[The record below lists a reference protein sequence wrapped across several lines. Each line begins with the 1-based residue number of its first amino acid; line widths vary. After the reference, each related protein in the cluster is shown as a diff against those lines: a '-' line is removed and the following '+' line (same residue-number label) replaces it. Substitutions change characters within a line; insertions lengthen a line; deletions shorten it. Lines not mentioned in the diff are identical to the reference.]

1 MVHFSPATTTEKQLG
16 GTEQARGRSG
26 RPTTEKH
33 QPEHTIENGANWTTT
48 RTTESNGAT
57 SEDREEPA
65 HRDRKSWVT
74 ATETETEVGV
84 DTKPSNQGGT
94 RPIKKDCYIQ
104 GGPRS
109 TK

>member
-33 QPEHTIENGANWTTT
+33 QPEHTIENGADWTTT
-48 RTTESNGAT
+48 RTTESNCAT

-65 HRDRKSWVT
+65 HRDRKSWAT
-74 ATETETEVGV
+74 ATETETEVGAN
-84 DTKPSNQGGT
+84 TKPRNQGSA
-94 RPIKKDCYIQ
+94 RVIENDCCI
-104 GGPRS
+104 
-109 TK
+109 